1 VKPRSIVF
9 DLFGDYLR
17 YAGGEVR
24 LRALIELLDCFGVG
38 EATVRV
44 VMARLRKEGWFDTRR
59 EGRETVYSLNA
70 RSWQLLDEGRSRIF
84 DRSREPWN
92 GEWHMVIY
100 TVAESDRAVR
110 DRIRKELAWLGF
122 GPLAT
127 STWLSPHDRG
137 AEVEEWFAGEPAIR
151 LDVLTCRS
159 AGLRVDRE
167 MAMRCWDLESLDR
180 DYRELLRS
188 YQPRLAGYRAGGH
201 PPREAVVERTRL
213 VHDYRKFPFRDPDLP
228 LELLPAGWMGRQ
240 AHELFL
246 EAHEALREPAEA
258 FVSEVVGALVQH
270 SVDAETRSVTGQ
282 AGRWTRAGSGR
293 RTRGPWLVAVDDEPA
308 G

>member
-17 YAGGEVR
+17 YSGGEVR
-24 LRALIELLDCFGVG
+24 LRALTELLDCFGVG

-59 EGRETVYSLNA
+59 EGRETVYSLND

-84 DRSREPWN
+84 DRSREPWS

-100 TVAESDRAVR
+100 TVSEADRAVR

-122 GPLAT
+122 GPLAA
-127 STWLSPHDRG
+127 STWLSPHDRR
-137 AEVEEWFAGEPAIR
+137 AEVEEWFADEPAIR
-151 LDVLTCRS
+151 LDVMQCRS
-159 AGLRVDRE
+159 SGLPVDRE
-167 MAMRCWDLESLDR
+167 MTARCWDLEALDH
-180 DYRELLRS
+180 DYRQLLRR
-188 YQPRLAGYRAGGH
+188 YQPRLQAYRAGRLT
-201 PPREAVVERTRL
+201 PRDAVVERTRL
-213 VHDYRKFPFRDPDLP
+213 IYDYRKFPFRDPDLP
-228 LELLPAGWMGRQ
+228 FELLPAGWMGRQ
-240 AHELFL
+240 AHEVFL
-246 EAHEALREPAEA
+246 EAHETLREPAEG
-258 FVSEVVGALVQH
+258 FVSEVVGQPVEPPG
-270 SVDAETRSVTGQ
+270 DAGVRSVTGQ
-282 AGRWTRAGSGR
+282 VGRWTRAGSGR

>member
-1 VKPRSIVF
+1 MKPRSIVF

-17 YAGGEVR
+17 HTGGAVR
-24 LRALIELLDCFGVG
+24 LQALTGLLERFGVN
-38 EATVRV
+38 ESTVRV

-59 EGRETVYSLNA
+59 DGRETVYALND
-70 RSWQLLDEGRSRIF
+70 RSWELLDEGRRRIF

-122 GPLAT
+122 GPLAA
-127 STWLSPHDRG
+127 STWLSPHDRR
-137 AEVEEWFAGEPAIR
+137 AEVEEWFAGETAIR
-151 LDVLTCRS
+151 LDVLVCRS
-159 AGLRVDRE
+159 HGLRVDRE
-167 MAMRCWDLESLDR
+167 MAARCWDLDALDR
-180 DYRELLRS
+180 DYRELLRT
-188 YQPRLAGYRAGGH
+188 YQQRMSKCTAARMA
-201 PPREAVVERTRL
+201 PPEAMVERTRL
-213 VHDYRKFPFRDPDLP
+213 IYDYRKFPFRDPDLP
-228 LELLPAGWMGRQ
+228 LELLPAGWVGRQ

-246 EAHEALREPAEA
+246 EAHEALREPAER
-258 FVSEVVGALVQH
+258 FVSEVIGEPVVYSPA
-270 SVDAETRSVTGQ
+270 VDRDVPGQ

-293 RTRGPWLVAVDDEPA
+293 RTRGPWLVAVDGEPA